1 MLRAFALSVLFLA
14 FLSSAEDREETLL
27 QTGQIRSSGFGGP
40 VIKFGPVN
48 DQSAVLVGGRGGW
61 LINSILSIGGGG
73 YGLSNRVTADRP
85 DSVRLQLGY
94 GGLVLERVF
103 MPRRM
108 MHGSLS
114 LLIGSGSVNMH
125 ESMHRDDRSETE
137 VFFVLEPEA
146 SLEINVVRFFRFCP
160 GIGYRWLA
168 GDSRYLDSDWDI
180 SGWTGNLTFK
190 FGKF

>member
-1 MLRAFALSVLFLA
+1 MMRIFALSMLFLA
-14 FLSSAEDREETLL
+14 FLASAEEQEETLL
-27 QTGQIRSSGFGGP
+27 QSDQIRSSGFGGP

-48 DQSAVLVGGRGGW
+48 GQSAVLVGGRGGW
-61 LINSILSIGGGG
+61 LINSALSIGGGG

-94 GGLVLERVF
+94 GGLVLEKVF

-114 LLIGSGSVNMH
+114 LLIGAGSVNMH
-125 ESMHRDDRSETE
+125 ESMHRDDRAESEN
-137 VFFVLEPEA
+137 FFVLEPEA
-146 SLEINVVRFFRFCP
+146 SLEINVIRFFRFCP

-180 SGWTGNLTFK
+180 SGWSGNLTFK

>member
-1 MLRAFALSVLFLA
+1 MIRAFALALLFPAFLA
-14 FLSSAEDREETLL
+14 SAEGTEETLL
-27 QTGQIRSSGFGGP
+27 ASDQIRSGGFGGP
-40 VIKFGPVN
+40 VVKFGPVN

-61 LINSILSIGGGG
+61 LINSIISIGGGA
-73 YGLSNRVTADRP
+73 YGLSNRVTADSP

-103 MPRRM
+103 MPLRM

-114 LLIGSGSVNMH
+114 LLVGAGTVDMH
-125 ESMHRDDRSETE
+125 ESMHRDDRAETE
-137 VFFVLEPEA
+137 NFFVLEPEA
-146 SLEINVVRFFRFCP
+146 SLEINVGRFFRFCP
-160 GIGYRWLA
+160 GMSYRWLA

>member
-1 MLRAFALSVLFLA
+1 MLRVYVVSLLFLA
-14 FLSSAEDREETLL
+14 FAASAQEQEETLL
-27 QTGQIRSSGFGGP
+27 PSGQIRSSGFGGP

-48 DQSAVLVGGRGGW
+48 DQSGVLVGGRGGW
-61 LINSILSIGGGG
+61 LINSIFSIGGGG
-73 YGLSNRVTADRP
+73 VGLSNRVTADRP

-103 MPRRM
+103 LPRRM

-114 LLIGSGSVNMH
+114 LLVGAGSVNMH
-125 ESMHRDDRSETE
+125 ESMHRDYPAETE
-137 VFFVLEPEA
+137 TFFVLEPEA

-168 GDSRYLDSDWDI
+168 GDSRFLDSDWDI